1 MINRLVVLQA
11 EVQVDYAED
20 AWMLQ
25 FQTDSN
31 PLNLLLQDVLGQA
44 KDGANS
50 EIIFYLQVNI
60 KCLASG

>member
-1 MINRLVVLQA
+1 MQA

-44 KDGANS
+44 KDGANV

-60 KCLASG
+60 KCLVFG

>member
-1 MINRLVVLQA
+1 LQA

-50 EIIFYLQVNI
+50 EIIFYLKVNI
-60 KCLASG
+60 KCLVSG

>member
-1 MINRLVVLQA
+1 
-11 EVQVDYAED
+11 
-20 AWMLQ
+20 MLQ

-44 KDGANS
+44 KDGANV

-60 KCLASG
+60 KCLVSG